1 MNGPGLHGNGVRA
14 VLCMLALASG
24 AARAEGDDTP
34 LPAQPEGS
42 AASVPPT
49 VPSPVQVIPSPKE
62 LEAQGAVI
70 GKIVVVTD
78 DVFDTSIHGEDSWLY
93 RTANKLHINTQPRI
107 IREQLLFQSGDRY
120 DARLVDESE
129 RLLRRNGY
137 LYDAKIHPI
146 AWDGHTVDLEVR
158 TKDVW
163 TLNPGFNFSRSGGKN
178 ATGVHLQEQNLLGT
192 GREVEVAWSS
202 DVDSTAWTFSF
213 MDPRFL
219 APHTRLAAFYSA
231 ADDGDSKGLVLERP
245 FYALDTRQSW
255 GTTLTDTRF
264 VNPRYE
270 YGKKVGEFRQHTQFY
285 EARYGWSK
293 GLVDGWVGR
302 WTAGATWHEDQFEL
316 EPDKSPAGPLPPDQ
330 TWAYPWI
337 GYEIVE
343 DAWQERINQ
352 DQILRTEDVLV
363 GLRGWARVGYASEA
377 MGSTTDALMLMAGVE
392 NGADLSRNR
401 SLFGSLTASGR
412 VERGEIENGVFAAEA
427 RYYWETSSRSKF
439 YALASGTMT
448 HNLDEDQQLT
458 LGGDTGLRGY
468 PLRYQAG
475 TAKALFT
482 VEQRYYTDWYPF
494 RLFRVGGAVF
504 ADAGRTWGRDVT
516 GATSDGWLGDVG
528 FGLRLG
534 SSRSAFGN
542 VIHIDLAFPL
552 VQPTD
557 IDSVQFVVET
567 SQQF

>member
-1 MNGPGLHGNGVRA
+1 MNWPGLRGSGVSA
-14 VLCMLALASG
+14 LLCALAIGCG
-24 AARAEGDDTP
+24 ATGFAAADESAPPDAAPQPAGTP
-34 LPAQPEGS
+34 
-42 AASVPPT
+42 PP
-49 VPSPVQVIPSPKE
+49 PPVQVIPSPSE
-62 LEAQGAVI
+62 LEAAGAVI
-70 GKIVVVTD
+70 GRIVIVTED
-78 DVFDTSIHGEDSWLY
+78 IFDPSIPGEDGWLY
-93 RTANKLHINTQPRI
+93 RTANKLHINTEPRI
-107 IREQLLFQSGDRY
+107 IREQLLFQTGDRY

-137 LYDAKIHPI
+137 LYDARIIPTS
-146 AWDGHTVDLEVR
+146 WDGHTVDLEVR

-178 ATGVHLQEQNLLGT
+178 ATSVHVQEENLLGT
-192 GREVEVAWSS
+192 GREVEVAWGS

-219 APHTRLAAFYSA
+219 APYTRLAAFYSA

-245 FYALDTRQSW
+245 FYALDTRRSW

-270 YGKKVGEFRQHTQFY
+270 YGEKVGEFRQHSQYY
-285 EARYGWSK
+285 EARFGWSA

-316 EPDKSPAGPLPPDQ
+316 EPGKSPAGPLPPDQ

-337 GYEIVE
+337 GFERVE
-343 DAWQERINQ
+343 DAWQERTNQ

-363 GLRGWARVGYASEA
+363 GFRGWARLGYASEA
-377 MGSTTDALMLMAGVE
+377 LGSTTDALMLMAGVQD
-392 NGADLSRNR
+392 GRDLSDGR

-412 VERGEIENGVFAAEA
+412 VERGGIENGVFAAEA

-439 YALASGTMT
+439 YAFASGTVT
-448 HNLDEDQQLT
+448 HDLDEDQQLT

-475 TAKALFT
+475 TSKALFT
-482 VEQRYYTDWYPF
+482 IEQRYYTDWYPF

-504 ADAGRTWGRDVT
+504 ADVGRTWGRDVT

-542 VIHIDLAFPL
+542 VVHIDLAFPL
-552 VQPTD
+552 ERPTD
-557 IDSVQFVVET
+557 IDSVQFIVET
-567 SQQF
+567 SERF